1 MNCGKEYE
9 EDAQELVDGCSCGS
23 TLFLYQQQFDEESE
37 ESAEEPEVEEDEVM
51 AEIDAFLQDIKED
64 GTGARDSKIRF
75 DLQSI
80 KIIEEGVYEINLKKL
95 LDEVPLIVEVKDG
108 NYHLHLPSVFHGG
121 KEKNLSLKELSDA
134 ERDIEEQAGDQ

>member
-23 TLFLYQQQFDEESE
+23 TLFLYQKQPEGEDDEDGT
-37 ESAEEPEVEEDEVM
+37 AEEPDVEEDEVM
-51 AEIDAFLQDIKED
+51 EEIDEFLQDIKED

-80 KIIEEGVYEINLKKL
+80 RIIEEGVYEIDLKKL
-95 LDEVPLIVEVKDG
+95 LEREPLIVEVKDSK
-108 NYHLHLPSVFHGG
+108 YFLHLASVFTQG
-121 KEKNLSLKELSDA
+121 EDTNLSLQELDD
-134 ERDIEEQAGDQ
+134 EDEGQ